1 MPAVWSWFWFL
12 EQAAAGSRMTAEAE
26 QEQLA
31 GIGRSG
37 TERKRRQLVADSLL
51 HLLHSSTYRF
61 PQYNYD
67 DSNNSTKTEPHRMS
81 PSFLVAK
88 DPNDLRAVFVFWYL
102 YKLTKKAN

>member
-37 TERKRRQLVADSLL
+37 TERQRRQLVVDSLL

-67 DSNNSTKTEPHRMS
+67 DSNNSTKTEPYRMS